1 MARSG
6 GMVAYGWCAMISS
19 GSHLSLVTSQD
30 TTLRHLPLPE
40 TSEILVFVPQTVG
53 VVVFGITK
61 ISRKFQENFKKN
73 YIPQEGRHL
82 HQHENIICTTK

>member
-1 MARSG
+1 MKRCKMLKSIVRYGAEWWDG
-6 GMVAYGWCAMISS
+6 GVWLVRYDLFWISS
-19 GSHLSLVTSQD
+19 LIGHFTGHNSQ
-30 TTLRHLPLPE
+30 TPPTAR
-40 TSEILVFVPQTVG
+40 
-53 VVVFGITK
+53 VVFGITK